1 VLYDASEKKQRFV
14 MNIKPYTPRD
24 WKSHPSYLYEPYGSS
39 VKRAPRKRLV
49 PLKQTLSEITGP
61 IFGPDAVRPG
71 DDDLTRNAG
80 TGAEAMGERLIIV
93 GRVLDENERP
103 IPNTLI
109 EIWQANAAGRY
120 HHEVDQHNAPLDP
133 NFNGAGRCLTNDQ
146 GEYRFITIKPGAYP
160 WLNHPN
166 AWRPAHIHLSLFGP
180 SFVTRL
186 VTQFFFPGDP
196 LIPLDPILNSI
207 PSKKGRQR
215 LISSYAHDVTQPEW
229 ALGYRFDIVL
239 RGRNGTPM
247 EEIRR

>member
-1 VLYDASEKKQRFV
+1 
-14 MNIKPYTPRD
+14 MIKINPYKPRD
-24 WKSHPSYLYEPYGSS
+24 WKSHPPYRYEAYKSS
-39 VKRAPRKRLV
+39 TKRAPLKRLV
-49 PLKQTLSEITGP
+49 PMGQTLSEITGP
-61 IFGPDAVRPG
+61 IFGHEAAQPG

-80 TGAEAMGERLIIV
+80 TDGEAMGERLIIV
-93 GRVLDENERP
+93 GRVLDEDARP
-103 IPNTLI
+103 VPNALI

-133 NFNGAGRCLTNDQ
+133 NFIGAGRCLTDDK
-146 GEYRFITIKPGAYP
+146 GAYRFLTIKPGAYP

-196 LIPLDPILNSI
+196 LIPLDPILNSV
-207 PSKKGRQR
+207 PSKSGRER
-215 LISSYAHDVTQPEW
+215 LIASYAHEVSEPEW

-239 RGRNGTPM
+239 RGRLQTPF
-247 EEIRR
+247 EGLG

>member
-1 VLYDASEKKQRFV
+1 
-14 MNIKPYTPRD
+14 MIKINPYKPRD
-24 WKSHPSYLYEPYGSS
+24 WKSQPPYRYDHYKSS
-39 VKRAPRKRLV
+39 TKRAPLKRLV
-49 PLKQTLSEITGP
+49 PMEQTLSEITGP
-61 IFGPDAVRPG
+61 IFGHEAVQPG

-80 TGAEAMGERLIIV
+80 AGGEAMGERLIIV
-93 GRVLDENERP
+93 GRVLDEDARP
-103 IPNTLI
+103 VPNALI

-133 NFNGAGRCLTNDQ
+133 NFIGAGRCLTDDN
-146 GEYRFITIKPGAYP
+146 GAYRFLTIKPGAYP

-196 LIPLDPILNSI
+196 LIPLDPILNSV
-207 PSKKGRQR
+207 PSKSGRER
-215 LISSYAHDVTQPEW
+215 LIASYAHEVSEPEW

-239 RGRNGTPM
+239 RGRQQTPF
-247 EEIRR
+247 EGLG